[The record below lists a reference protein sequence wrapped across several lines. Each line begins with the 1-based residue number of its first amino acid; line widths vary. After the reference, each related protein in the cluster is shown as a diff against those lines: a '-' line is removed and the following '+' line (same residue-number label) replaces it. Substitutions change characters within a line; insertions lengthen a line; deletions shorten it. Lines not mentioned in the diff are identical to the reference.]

1 VPIEI
6 PHSLRPVI
14 AALPKGIRDE
24 MDRVLNLLMT
34 DPQNKELEIEEFT
47 IWGIGYLA
55 TEIDGYRVLF
65 RYLPDTGQIQ
75 LHGIGKIQ

>member
-14 AALPKGIRDE
+14 AALPKDIRDE

-34 DPQNKELEIEEFT
+34 DPKNKELDIEEIT
-47 IWGIGYLA
+47 IWGIRYSA
-55 TEIDGYRVLF
+55 IEIDGYRVLF
-65 RYLPDTGQIQ
+65 RYSPDTSEIQ
-75 LHGIGKIQ
+75 LHGIGEIQ